1 MQKEDNKLNLFF
13 GFISVPDKIEQA
25 VHVCLP
31 LPHSAGPALPDAPL
45 KLHHLLHIHPPE
57 QSETESVILGGR
69 VPALD
74 LLQDRPEVSSEAA
87 LAAVS

>member
-1 MQKEDNKLNLFF
+1 MNLIF
-13 GFISVPDKIEQA
+13 GFIISVPDKIEQA

-31 LPHSAGPALPDAPL
+31 LALSPGPALPDAPL
-45 KLHHLLHIHPPE
+45 KLHNLLHTHPPQE
-57 QSETESVILGGR
+57 LETEPVILGGR

-87 LAAVS
+87 LEAVR